1 MLSRSGVLRHTW
13 GYMVGKGVRDVLGWS
28 GEDFLGKG
36 LGGIVEE
43 SSQDVLGVS
52 RGKGCRTTGTYI
64 RNISNRLLL

>member
-1 MLSRSGVLRHTW
+1 MLSRSGVLRHSW

-52 RGKGCRTTGTYI
+52 RDIDVVRGVEQQDLY
-64 RNISNRLLL
+64 